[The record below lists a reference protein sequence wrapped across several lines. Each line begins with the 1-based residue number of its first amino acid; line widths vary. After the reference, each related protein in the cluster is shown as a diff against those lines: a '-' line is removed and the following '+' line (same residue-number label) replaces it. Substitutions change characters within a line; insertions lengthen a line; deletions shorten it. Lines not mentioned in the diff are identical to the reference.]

1 MVLDIEGHSKDKKKQ
16 KFISFFLFK
25 DWNSRPNGLDPVGGD
40 GPGREGLKT
49 LGGFFSIMVRDLK
62 FDRKHTFI
70 CGDRVAVLSKMSG
83 TIGDAPAGF
92 DELPIFPGIPLDKLR
107 GMPNSDFNYIKT
119 DQKGQVN

>member
-1 MVLDIEGHSKDKKKQ
+1 MIIKTKN
-16 KFISFFLFK
+16 ISSFVFK

-70 CGDRVAVLSKMSG
+70 CGDRIAVLSKMSG

-107 GMPNSDFNYIKT
+107 GMPNSYFHNIKT
-119 DQKGQVN
+119 VQKGQAN